1 MRQDTINK
9 INKRLELAQNRHGK
23 FRNEDHIIETI
34 LLELAELR
42 YAGEWQSGYHF
53 ISELLDV
60 ATVAIRGVEQLSS
73 AETEAEAAN
82 KGAAKMPD
90 DLWIPAPRSE
100 GRENGTVFSASI
112 SKAFSVSQREYGRQ
126 TAWIMNTDDARAI
139 RDWLNQF
146 IAASEAE
153 Q

>member
-1 MRQDTINK
+1 MRQDTIDRIRERMALAEK
-9 INKRLELAQNRHGK
+9 RHGEFRGAGHIIGTLRLEL
-23 FRNEDHIIETI
+23 DETQ
-34 LLELAELR
+34 
-42 YAGEWQSGYHF
+42 YAANWQGRDRF
-53 ISELLDV
+53 VAELLDV
-60 ATVAIRGVEQLSS
+60 ATVAIRGAEQFSG
-73 AETEAEAAN
+73 AETEAD
-82 KGAAKMPD
+82 AAKPTMPY

-100 GRENGTVFSASI
+100 ARENGTVFSASI

-126 TAWIMNTDDARAI
+126 TAWIMNTDDARLI